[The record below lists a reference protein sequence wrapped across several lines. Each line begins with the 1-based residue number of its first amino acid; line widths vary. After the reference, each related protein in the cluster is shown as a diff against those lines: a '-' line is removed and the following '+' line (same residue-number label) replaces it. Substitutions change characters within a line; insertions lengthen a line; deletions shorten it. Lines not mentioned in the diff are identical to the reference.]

1 MGARSHPSGLQCVLS
16 ARVLGVPAQDR
27 QIWRAS
33 RRQAKW
39 LQGGEVCHGKCR
51 PIPPVGPA
59 SWLEAR
65 FRLHRLSLLPG
76 MTSEAPLL
84 TLPAPRHSCRE
95 QGPAPSALPAAPPLP
110 LPLASAASISRARLQ
125 ARAPAPP
132 PATPPAPSPAE
143 PHPLALPSSGTP
155 DAPAP
160 GAASLFSESSS
171 QGSHPCP
178 FPPCSPSLLTS

>member
-1 MGARSHPSGLQCVLS
+1 MGLRAWRRDEVGARSHPSGLQCVLS

-125 ARAPAPP
+125 AWAPAPP
-132 PATPPAPSPAE
+132 PATPTGSIASGAPPPGSPQLWN
-143 PHPLALPSSGTP
+143 PGRSGPWSCLAL
-155 DAPAP
+155 
-160 GAASLFSESSS
+160 
-171 QGSHPCP
+171 Q
-178 FPPCSPSLLTS
+178 